1 MRKGFEKGT
10 FLLHR
15 WVIFKYV
22 NYKYN
27 KLEQK
32 KRKYFLI
39 LFFLIRILLCLATS
53 KVDYKVIEYHQTICI
68 RQFCCQTSHT
78 GIACLEYRIQINIW

>member
-1 MRKGFEKGT
+1 MGYEKGT

-32 KRKYFLI
+32 KGSIF
-39 LFFLIRILLCLATS
+39 
-53 KVDYKVIEYHQTICI
+53 
-68 RQFCCQTSHT
+68 
-78 GIACLEYRIQINIW
+78 